1 MVMPDQHVI
10 AVDEAEFEGRVVEA
24 SRDAPVVV
32 DFWAGWCQPCLVL
45 GPVLERLAGEYAG
58 RFTLAKVDV
67 DANPGLAARFGIR
80 GIPAVKAFRDGE
92 VASEFVGV
100 QPEAAIRR
108 FLDGL
113 VPSPADERVAE
124 ARSSTSPDR
133 AEAGFRDALALD
145 PSNPGA
151 AAGLARLLLDRGE
164 VDEART
170 VLASVPPDD
179 AVRALQAE
187 VDLLEAG
194 GEPGELG
201 AAARAALS
209 GDHRLAL
216 ERLLAMVGAGDGRGD
231 EARRLMLGVF
241 DLLGDDDAL
250 TREFRG
256 LLASALF

>member
-1 MVMPDQHVI
+1 VSNEHVI
-10 AVDEAEFEGRVVEA
+10 AVDEADFEGRVVEA
-24 SRDAPVVV
+24 SRRAPVVV

-45 GPVLERLAGEYAG
+45 GPVLERLAREYDG

-67 DANPGLAARFGIR
+67 DANQGLAARFGIR
-80 GIPAVKAFRDGE
+80 GIPAVKAFRDGQ
-92 VASEFVGV
+92 VAGEFVGV
-100 QPEAAIRR
+100 QPEDAIRR
-108 FLDGL
+108 FLDGV

-124 ARSSTSPDR
+124 AQASASPDQ
-133 AEAGFRDALALD
+133 AEAGFREALAID
-145 PSNPGA
+145 PSNAGA

-164 VDEART
+164 VDEARAL
-170 VLASVPPDD
+170 LASVAADG
-179 AVRALQAE
+179 AVRRLKAE
-187 VDLLEAG
+187 VDLREAG

-209 GDHRLAL
+209 GDHRQAL
-216 ERLLAMVGAGDGRGD
+216 EQLLAMVGGDDGRGD

-241 DLLGDDDAL
+241 DLLGDDDPL